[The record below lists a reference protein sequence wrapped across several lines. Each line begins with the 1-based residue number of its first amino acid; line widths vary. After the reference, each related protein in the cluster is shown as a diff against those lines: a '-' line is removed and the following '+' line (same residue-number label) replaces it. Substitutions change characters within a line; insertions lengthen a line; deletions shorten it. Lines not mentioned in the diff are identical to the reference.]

1 MTREETLKS
10 NYMKLDGACDEDWQ
24 EGSKD
29 EMYQCIL
36 DFMSEFAQQEVSDAT
51 HPLQQKID
59 GLREALKE
67 LQEVSKHYSLMQDI
81 IKQDLETYK

>member
-36 DFMSEFAQQEVSDAT
+36 DSMSEFAQQEVSDAT

-59 GLREALKE
+59 GLREAL
-67 LQEVSKHYSLMQDI
+67 QNVVAYNGDI
-81 IKQDLETYK
+81 WPADIASQALETYK